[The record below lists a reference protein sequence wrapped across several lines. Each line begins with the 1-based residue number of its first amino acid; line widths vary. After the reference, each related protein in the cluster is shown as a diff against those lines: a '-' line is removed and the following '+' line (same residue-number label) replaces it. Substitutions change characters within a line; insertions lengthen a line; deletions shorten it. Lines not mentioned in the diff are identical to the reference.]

1 MITYNQSPAVK
12 YVVTKN
18 TLWQG
23 FVLPILLLLSA
34 FAIATAAY
42 ILMDKLAGVD
52 QSFAEAGT
60 ELGTDLGRKT
70 EPTINASATSAE
82 SPQGIAT
89 RPATLVLIRNADAV
103 KYKANKNNEQSPTR

>member
-12 YVVTKN
+12 YAVTKN

-23 FVLPILLLLSA
+23 FILPLLLLLSA

-42 ILMDKLAGVD
+42 ILMGKLAGVD
-52 QSFAEAGT
+52 QSFAEVDAT
-60 ELGTDLGRKT
+60 AER
-70 EPTINASATSAE
+70 PVIASATSTE
-82 SPQGIAT
+82 SPQGNTT

-103 KYKANKNNEQSPTR
+103 KYKANNNE